1 MVSINCTTEDHLELD
16 QLTEFQ
22 GGLKNRTDGDYAK
35 IIVSIQKYGFSFP
48 FFVWNHDG
56 INHVLDGHGRLG
68 ALKKLKAQGE
78 VIPPLPVVYVDC
90 GNEENAKNLLL
101 RLNSQYGT
109 MTTESVMEFMEGL
122 EFDPFEIALPA
133 GILDLNLND
142 AVTVDDDES
151 PEPNLEEPA
160 VSKLGEVYQLGRH
173 TLMCGDS
180 TKEEDVAILMDG
192 AKADLVVTDPPYNVN
207 LGQGGSIMSMEKRHR
222 RTDGAFIQNDH
233 MEDSEFYNFLVG
245 MYTNIKKFTK
255 EGGSFYVWHADNEGL
270 NFRSALKAA
279 GLTLRQTLIWNKNAL
294 TLGRQ
299 DYQWKHEPCQPAG
312 TQVLTTE
319 GYKPI
324 EALTDKDRVI
334 SFDSLSGQ
342 VKGYKNGGYAIKT
355 ASRDYD
361 GLMYTIKCDGRAT
374 RVTDNHKFSVRFNPK
389 STKKYCTYLM
399 RRGNWWRVGMARAY
413 DARQFGLKTRIHQ
426 ERGEE
431 AWVITVHDDKASAQ
445 VMEQILTCK
454 YGIPYTVWE
463 TTAIQRKMW
472 RTDSQVGEIYSAL
485 DLEAMQKNAERLLA
499 DFGRN
504 IKYPLVSR
512 ENSGERFSTRVTAKI
527 NACNLVPGIMQLPIP
542 EERGVYPSFKWQ
554 EIEDVEFERQ
564 ACKVYSLAVEPY
576 GHYISDGIITHNCLY
591 GWLDGE
597 SHSWYND
604 RKQSTVIDC
613 ERPTRS
619 AEHPTMKPV
628 KLFEYL
634 IKNSSKADDLV
645 LDLFGGSGTTMI
657 ACQKTKRIARL
668 MELDPHYC
676 DVIRRRWTTW
686 CKENGVEPGEGAL
699 E

>member
-78 VIPPLPVVYVDC
+78 VIPPLPVVYVNC

-109 MTTESVMEFMEGL
+109 MTAESVMEFMEGL

-142 AVTVDDDES
+142 AVTLDDDES

-180 TKEEDVAILMDG
+180 TNEEDVAILMDG

-279 GLTLRQTLIWNKNAL
+279 GLTLHQTLIWNKNAL

-299 DYQWKHEPCQPAG
+299 DYQWKHEP
-312 TQVLTTE
+312 
-319 GYKPI
+319 
-324 EALTDKDRVI
+324 
-334 SFDSLSGQ
+334 
-342 VKGYKNGGYAIKT
+342 
-355 ASRDYD
+355 
-361 GLMYTIKCDGRAT
+361 
-374 RVTDNHKFSVRFNPK
+374 
-389 STKKYCTYLM
+389 
-399 RRGNWWRVGMARAY
+399 
-413 DARQFGLKTRIHQ
+413 
-426 ERGEE
+426 
-431 AWVITVHDDKASAQ
+431 
-445 VMEQILTCK
+445 
-454 YGIPYTVWE
+454 
-463 TTAIQRKMW
+463 
-472 RTDSQVGEIYSAL
+472 
-485 DLEAMQKNAERLLA
+485 
-499 DFGRN
+499 
-504 IKYPLVSR
+504 
-512 ENSGERFSTRVTAKI
+512 
-527 NACNLVPGIMQLPIP
+527 
-542 EERGVYPSFKWQ
+542 
-554 EIEDVEFERQ
+554 
-564 ACKVYSLAVEPY
+564 
-576 GHYISDGIITHNCLY
+576 CLY

-613 ERPTRS
+613 ERPTKS

-676 DVIRRRWTTW
+676 DVIRRRWTQW

>member
-48 FFVWNHDG
+48 FFVWSHDG

-78 VIPPLPVVYVDC
+78 VIPPLPVVYVNC
-90 GNEENAKNLLL
+90 GTEENAKNLLL

-109 MTTESVMEFMEGL
+109 MTAESVMEFMEGL

-133 GILDLNLND
+133 GILDLNLNE

-299 DYQWKHEPCQPAG
+299 DYQWKHEPC
-312 TQVLTTE
+312 
-319 GYKPI
+319 
-324 EALTDKDRVI
+324 
-334 SFDSLSGQ
+334 
-342 VKGYKNGGYAIKT
+342 
-355 ASRDYD
+355 
-361 GLMYTIKCDGRAT
+361 
-374 RVTDNHKFSVRFNPK
+374 
-389 STKKYCTYLM
+389 
-399 RRGNWWRVGMARAY
+399 
-413 DARQFGLKTRIHQ
+413 
-426 ERGEE
+426 
-431 AWVITVHDDKASAQ
+431 
-445 VMEQILTCK
+445 
-454 YGIPYTVWE
+454 
-463 TTAIQRKMW
+463 
-472 RTDSQVGEIYSAL
+472 
-485 DLEAMQKNAERLLA
+485 
-499 DFGRN
+499 
-504 IKYPLVSR
+504 
-512 ENSGERFSTRVTAKI
+512 
-527 NACNLVPGIMQLPIP
+527 
-542 EERGVYPSFKWQ
+542 
-554 EIEDVEFERQ
+554 
-564 ACKVYSLAVEPY
+564 
-576 GHYISDGIITHNCLY
+576 LY

-613 ERPTRS
+613 ERPTKS

-676 DVIRRRWTTW
+676 DVIRRRWTQW

>member
-48 FFVWNHDG
+48 FFVWAHDG

-90 GNEENAKNLLL
+90 GTEENARNLLL

-109 MTTESVMEFMEGL
+109 MTAETVMDFMDGFD
-122 EFDPFEIALPA
+122 FDPFEIALPA

-142 AVTVDDDES
+142 AVTVDDDDS
-151 PEPNLEEPA
+151 PEPDLETPA
-160 VSKLGEVYQLGRH
+160 VSKLGEIYQLGRH

-233 MEDSEFYNFLVG
+233 MEDSEFYNFLVA

-299 DYQWKHEPCQPAG
+299 DYQWKHEP
-312 TQVLTTE
+312 
-319 GYKPI
+319 
-324 EALTDKDRVI
+324 
-334 SFDSLSGQ
+334 
-342 VKGYKNGGYAIKT
+342 
-355 ASRDYD
+355 
-361 GLMYTIKCDGRAT
+361 
-374 RVTDNHKFSVRFNPK
+374 
-389 STKKYCTYLM
+389 
-399 RRGNWWRVGMARAY
+399 
-413 DARQFGLKTRIHQ
+413 
-426 ERGEE
+426 
-431 AWVITVHDDKASAQ
+431 
-445 VMEQILTCK
+445 
-454 YGIPYTVWE
+454 
-463 TTAIQRKMW
+463 
-472 RTDSQVGEIYSAL
+472 
-485 DLEAMQKNAERLLA
+485 
-499 DFGRN
+499 
-504 IKYPLVSR
+504 
-512 ENSGERFSTRVTAKI
+512 
-527 NACNLVPGIMQLPIP
+527 
-542 EERGVYPSFKWQ
+542 
-554 EIEDVEFERQ
+554 
-564 ACKVYSLAVEPY
+564 
-576 GHYISDGIITHNCLY
+576 CLY

-657 ACQKTKRIARL
+657 ACQKTKRIARM

>member
-48 FFVWNHDG
+48 FFVWSHDG

-78 VIPPLPVVYVDC
+78 VIPPLPVVYVNC
-90 GNEENAKNLLL
+90 GTEENAKNLLL

-109 MTTESVMEFMEGL
+109 MTAESVMEFMEGL

-133 GILDLNLND
+133 RILDLNLND
-142 AVTVDDDES
+142 AVTVDDDDS

-192 AKADLVVTDPPYNVN
+192 AKADLVVTNPPYNVN

-299 DYQWKHEPCQPAG
+299 DYQWKHEPC
-312 TQVLTTE
+312 
-319 GYKPI
+319 
-324 EALTDKDRVI
+324 
-334 SFDSLSGQ
+334 
-342 VKGYKNGGYAIKT
+342 
-355 ASRDYD
+355 
-361 GLMYTIKCDGRAT
+361 
-374 RVTDNHKFSVRFNPK
+374 
-389 STKKYCTYLM
+389 
-399 RRGNWWRVGMARAY
+399 
-413 DARQFGLKTRIHQ
+413 
-426 ERGEE
+426 
-431 AWVITVHDDKASAQ
+431 
-445 VMEQILTCK
+445 
-454 YGIPYTVWE
+454 
-463 TTAIQRKMW
+463 
-472 RTDSQVGEIYSAL
+472 
-485 DLEAMQKNAERLLA
+485 
-499 DFGRN
+499 
-504 IKYPLVSR
+504 
-512 ENSGERFSTRVTAKI
+512 
-527 NACNLVPGIMQLPIP
+527 
-542 EERGVYPSFKWQ
+542 
-554 EIEDVEFERQ
+554 
-564 ACKVYSLAVEPY
+564 
-576 GHYISDGIITHNCLY
+576 LY

-613 ERPTRS
+613 ERPTKS